1 MTTRKD
7 GSRNSP
13 AWLGIPPT
21 GEPDE
26 EGMRRAIADFLDAA
40 GFAVGAEDHLTD
52 TPRRVASAWR
62 GDLLR
67 GYDLDPMDALGEPF
81 EDPSHELVL
90 VKGIEF
96 FSSCPHHLM
105 PYRGTAYVGYVPAG
119 KTIGFS
125 GIVRLLDCLAHRL
138 TLQEWLTR
146 GVTSVIDE
154 ALEPQGSACLIDA
167 APMCVIARGVKRPCN
182 IVSTSFTGV
191 FRTDPSLKRAVFEA
205 SEANHRR

>member
-1 MTTRKD
+1 MTTRRD
-7 GSRNSP
+7 GDGRI
-13 AWLGIPPT
+13 WQGIAP
-21 GEPDE
+21 GAEPDIE
-26 EGMRRAIADFLDAA
+26 RMRRAIADFLDAA
-40 GFAVGAEDHLTD
+40 GFDAGVIGHLAE
-52 TPRRVASAWR
+52 TPERVATAWR
-62 GDLLR
+62 RDLLH
-67 GYDLDPMDALGEPF
+67 GYDQDPLTALGEPF

-119 KTIGFS
+119 KSIGFS

-154 ALEPQGSACLIDA
+154 VLEPQGSACLIDA

-182 IVSTSFTGV
+182 IVTTSFTGV
-191 FRTDPSLKRAVFEA
+191 LRNDPTLKRAVFEA
-205 SEANHRR
+205 AEAHHVR

>member
-1 MTTRKD
+1 MTGTR
-7 GSRNSP
+7 GSRP
-13 AWLGIPPT
+13 KAPIWQGIPPG

-26 EGMRRAIADFLDAA
+26 EGMRKAIADFLLAA
-40 GFAVGAEDHLTD
+40 GFEPGREGHLAE
-52 TPRRVASAWR
+52 TPERVADAWR

-67 GYDLDPMDALGEPF
+67 GYDLDPMKALGEPF

-90 VKGIEF
+90 VNGIEF

-119 KTIGFS
+119 RSIGFS

-146 GVTSVIDE
+146 GVTSVIDA

-191 FRTDPSLKRAVFEA
+191 FRTDQSLKRAVLECSGA
-205 SEANHRR
+205 DSRR